1 MKGLVGFLAI
11 VFLISLI
18 AGVAFRCDSDE
29 ANQQDTSIVENVD
42 STIICKKLLFLY

>member
-18 AGVAFRCDSDE
+18 AGESFRCDSDD
-29 ANQQDTSIVENVD
+29 ANQQDTLSIVENVD
-42 STIICKKLLFLY
+42 STIICKKDEN